1 MLHFK
6 ILNLMIKVQYK
17 VLNIKQISTINFVAC
32 SVVEIFMNANSSGR
46 IIYQTLK
53 LKVQIMY
60 LLKKPTQK

>member
-17 VLNIKQISTINFVAC
+17 VLNIKQILTINFAAC
-32 SVVEIFMNANSSGR
+32 AVEIFMNANSSGR